1 MTERIVRRSAGTRAA
16 YLARIDAAVD
26 QGPARG
32 KLACAN
38 LAHGFAASDEPTKAG
53 LRSSRKPNVAIV
65 SAYND
70 ALLNG
75 WPAGELA
82 TFGEVAGRVGTSSDH
97 VRTVIARHWAT

>member
-1 MTERIVRRSAGTRAA
+1 MNGWDVMAEPFSTAARLALVMLMGFRLRSVAKKTWRNRRRVVADLAGR
-16 YLARIDAAVD
+16 RGAAV
-26 QGPARG
+26 
-32 KLACAN
+32 
-38 LAHGFAASDEPTKAG
+38 SD
-53 LRSSRKPNVAIV
+53 SAIV

-97 VRTVIARHWAT
+97 VRTVIARHWAA